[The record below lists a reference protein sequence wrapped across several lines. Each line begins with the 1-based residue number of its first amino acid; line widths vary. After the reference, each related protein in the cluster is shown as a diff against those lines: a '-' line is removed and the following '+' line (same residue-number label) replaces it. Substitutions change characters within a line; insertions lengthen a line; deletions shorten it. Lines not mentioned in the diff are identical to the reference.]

1 MNRLIM
7 ILAGVLLCA
16 LFLSFGSSFSTS
28 EVSGTA
34 AGVNPEPLIQTLVK
48 WQPWGQAT
56 LARAQR
62 EDKLIYLDISPFW
75 CDQCSQMDR
84 DAYSDDSIARYINR
98 NFVPV
103 RVDPDREPDVGER
116 YHLSGFPSCVIL
128 TPDGQAV
135 GGGTYLP
142 NDSLVKLLR
151 NVEGYWINNPA
162 FVRRQATFVTS
173 RFVHGVD
180 SMMIGAPS
188 EIVMGKADR
197 SIQEQYDSVY
207 GGFGTQPKFPLP
219 EVTEFMLNAVNSQ
232 GIPIYV
238 TQLTKTLDAQRGLL
252 DTIWGGFYRYAHFD
266 NWTRPSYAKLLS
278 ANAGLLDNYLDAY
291 QATSSDKYGQ
301 VASLVIEY
309 LNRFLKS
316 GDGWGFYNSQCGEIP
331 NPEHFISGDDYFPKD
346 SQQRLA
352 LGIPPVDS
360 SLYTDA
366 NALAIS
372 AYLKAAKVAGRSD
385 CRDYA
390 VRSLDALLEAGAE
403 DNGALYHDL
412 LNNGAAPDGL
422 LSDEVNAATALLD
435 AYEITG
441 NDSYLQES
449 RKIVD
454 FIEANLV
461 DPRTGGLNMDKSGTE
476 KPGRL
481 SIAVKPVG
489 LDCQAAILYVRL
501 YHITADESYYQNA
514 GRILDYAF
522 RAPLAKD
529 DLRFCQLANC
539 WLWMTRY
546 PIKFVMV
553 GPRGAEYDSL
563 TASTWKTYYPR
574 SVMVHLTA
582 GEDGFKLGDL
592 TFPET
597 DKPLLFVCD
606 ATQCSQ
612 PIEDPQ
618 QAAEKIRAFL
628 EPSS

>member
-16 LFLSFGSSFSTS
+16 LFLSFGSSFTTE
-28 EVSGTA
+28 EVTG
-34 AGVNPEPLIQTLVK
+34 AGVNREPLIQTLVK
-48 WQPWGQAT
+48 WQPWAEGT
-56 LARAQR
+56 LAQAEH

-75 CDQCSQMDR
+75 CSQCSQMDR
-84 DAYSDDSIARYINR
+84 DAYNDDSISLYINK
-98 NFVPV
+98 NFIPV

-162 FVRRQATFVTS
+162 FVRRQAQFVTS

-180 SMMIGAPS
+180 SLMIGTPS
-188 EIVMGKADR
+188 DIVLGKAGR
-197 SIQEQYDSVY
+197 AVQQQYDSVY

-219 EVTEFMLNAVNSQ
+219 EVTEFMLNAVNQQ
-232 GIPIYV
+232 GTPIYAM
-238 TQLTKTLDAQRGLL
+238 QLTKTLNTQLGLL

-266 NWTRPSYAKLLS
+266 NWERPSYEKLLS
-278 ANAGLLDNYLDAY
+278 VNAALLDNYLDAH
-291 QATSSDKYGQ
+291 QATGSEHYRQ
-301 VASLVIEY
+301 VADSVIEY
-309 LNRFLKS
+309 LDRFLKS
-316 GDGWGFYNSQCGEIP
+316 GEGWGFYNSQCGEIP
-331 NPEHFISGDDYFPKD
+331 YPEHYVSGEEYYSKD
-346 SQQRLA
+346 SLQRLA

-360 SLYTDA
+360 SIYTDA
-366 NALAIS
+366 NAMTIS

-390 VRSLDALLEAGAE
+390 VRTLDEVLEAGAE
-403 DNGALYHDL
+403 DNGTLYHDL
-412 LNNGAAPDGL
+412 LNNNAAPDGL
-422 LSDEVNAATALLD
+422 LTDEVNVATALLD

-441 NDSYLQES
+441 NEPYLKKS

-454 FIEANLV
+454 FVEANLV
-461 DPRTGGLNMDKSGTE
+461 DPWTGGLNMDRSEAGE
-476 KPGRL
+476 PGRL

-489 LDCQAAILYVRL
+489 LNCLAVILYIRL
-501 YHITADESYYQNA
+501 YHITADENYYENA
-514 GRILDYAF
+514 GRILNYAL

-529 DLRFCQLANC
+529 DLRLCQLANC

-546 PIKFVMV
+546 PVKFVMV

-563 TASTWKTYYPR
+563 VASTWTTYYPR
-574 SVMVHLTA
+574 SVMIHLTA
-582 GEDGFKLGDL
+582 GKNGLKLGDL
-592 TFPET
+592 TFPES

-612 PIEDPQ
+612 PIDDPH
-618 QAAEKIRAFL
+618 QAAEMIRAFL
-628 EPSS
+628 KPSS